1 MIRTAARLT
10 YRIHRFEVG
19 SIVILAGALLLAS
32 VGLGLWLASVG
43 LDPACGGVMTY
54 GDVPQSCEAALLS
67 FQSIAG
73 LAGPVAV
80 VMGLFPYIGGLL
92 VGGPVMARE
101 IERGTTSLA
110 WSMSASRLRWYLQR
124 VVPIAVAL
132 LAAAYVVGIAS
143 EHLQHSLSQATDMS
157 ASFYGFRA
165 RGVLVAT
172 QAFVLF
178 SAAVAVGALLGRAV
192 PTFLLALILGTLSI
206 YALGQLHQK
215 VLYPEAVHTLEDEF
229 GSSSYTP
236 DDLFLDSQFQLPD
249 GRLMSWDELMRTDPS
264 VMEFGPQYP
273 IVTLT
278 IPGER
283 YRFVE
288 TREAAA
294 ELAIGLGLLVAAAAI
309 ISRRRPT

>member
-1 MIRTAARLT
+1 MIRTVARLT

-19 SIVILAGALLLAS
+19 SIVVLAGALLLAS
-32 VGLGLWLASVG
+32 VGLALWLGSVG

-54 GDVPQSCEAALLS
+54 GEVPQSCQAALLT
-67 FQSIAG
+67 FHEIAG
-73 LAGPVAV
+73 FAGPVAV
-80 VMGLFPYIGGLL
+80 VIGLFPYVGGLL

-124 VVPIAVAL
+124 VVPITVVV
-132 LAAAYVVGIAS
+132 LASAYVVGIAS
-143 EHLQHSLSQATDMS
+143 EHLQHSLSPATDMS
-157 ASFYGFRA
+157 ASFYGFRG
-165 RGVLVAT
+165 RGVIVAT

-178 SAAVAVGALLGRAV
+178 SAAVAVGSLLGRAV
-192 PTFLLALILGTLSI
+192 PTFLLALILGTISI
-206 YALGQLHQK
+206 YALGQVHQK
-215 VLYPEAVHTLEDEF
+215 ILYPEAVHTVQDEF

-236 DDLFLDSQFQLPD
+236 DDLYLDNLYQLPD
-249 GRLMSWDELMRTDPS
+249 GRLMSWEELMRTDPS
-264 VMEFGPQYP
+264 VLEFGPQYP

-294 ELAIGLGLLVAAAAI
+294 ELAMGLALLVAGAAI

>member
-19 SIVILAGALLLAS
+19 SIVVLAVALLLAS
-32 VGLGLWLASVG
+32 VGLGLLLASVG

-54 GDVPQSCEAALLS
+54 GDVPQSCQAALLS

-73 LAGPVAV
+73 FAGPVAI

-143 EHLQHSLSQATDMS
+143 EHLQHSLSPATDMS

-178 SAAVAVGALLGRAV
+178 SAAVAVGSLLGRAV

-215 VLYPEAVHTLEDEF
+215 VLYPEAVHTVEDEF
-229 GSSSYTP
+229 GSSYTP
-236 DDLFLDSQFQLPD
+236 DDLYLANLFQLPD
-249 GRLMSWDELMRTDPS
+249 GRLMSWDELMQTDPS

-294 ELAIGLGLLVAAAAI
+294 ELAIGFGFLVAAAAI